1 MIVSMWITTSNGSPS
16 ASKSGS
22 THHILVL
29 TSGSSPI
36 SKNQWTRAQRQ
47 VLLWCLNKK
56 KKKLDSCNVKPTH
69 TSNIWISNHK
79 GSITAG
85 DLELPHLGVECTH
98 SLSMPWTLQISLGA
112 WRMLWF
118 NLFRV
123 EIRELRPKVVAES
136 DEVLVHYR
144 SRTNVWRGLST
155 KTLA

>member
-1 MIVSMWITTSNGSPS
+1 MLTKQVSCENDCINVNYHKQWLSFSIKVRFNPPHPG
-16 ASKSGS
+16 
-22 THHILVL
+22 IDIWFL
-29 TSGSSPI
+29 TNLQEPVNKG
-36 SKNQWTRAQRQ
+36 TRAGHIM
-47 VLLWCLNKK
+47 VLEQKK
-56 KKKLDSCNVKPTH
+56 KQLDSCNVKPTH

-123 EIRELRPKVVAES
+123 EIRELRPKVVAKGEG
-136 DEVLVHYR
+136 VLVHYLR
-144 SRTNVWRGLST
+144 
-155 KTLA
+155 